1 MIHVVPLVE
10 SCGRHGRYRYSNIFF
25 DLLAK
30 KNNYRIYHYET
41 YEFSKDNYYNG
52 SKSIFIALVK
62 NIDNEFMN
70 LDEFNLM
77 TGLFDNSNVR
87 K

>member
-1 MIHVVPLVE
+1 MVYIE
-10 SCGRHGRYRYSNIFF
+10 TQIFFF

-62 NIDNEFMN
+62 NPEDFRMDDFELVGYKSQGRIKAKM
-70 LDEFNLM
+70 
-77 TGLFDNSNVR
+77 VV
-87 K
+87 